1 MTGLIVLVLIVLV
14 ANYSLS
20 AKGKK
25 NTEQLTGL
33 IEKLREEQKFL
44 RREINY
50 LRENIQTLAERGVTA
65 TTPTEEPKPTPIP
78 TTTTVAPEPEVAP
91 AQVVEVVAS
100 PTIEEPIQEPE
111 AMVVP
116 ETIVNEIPQPQP
128 VEEKVPTSPEREQY
142 AIPEPQWQK
151 TESWSEKWTRDNPD
165 LEKFIGENLINKI
178 GIAILVLGIAFF
190 VKYAIDQDW
199 INEVGRVCIGL
210 VCGGILVGVGHY
222 LRSGYRSF
230 SSVLAGGGIA
240 VFYFTIA
247 FAFHQYHLL
256 PQTAAFVIMVVITAF
271 AVLLAVLYDKLELAV
286 IASVGGFITPFLI
299 STGSGNYIVLF
310 VYLTILSI
318 GLLLLAWYK
327 RWPAINIISLV
338 FTEIIFG
345 GWLINALSTHKP
357 VSYVYG
363 LVFATVFYVVYM
375 GMNMLYQIRTRQQFR
390 PIDFL
395 ILLFISFSYYSAGL
409 ALVRQID
416 HGLYQGLFTLCVGI
430 LNLGLAYIVYKKSIA
445 DRNLLFLLIGLTLTF
460 VTLTIPIQL
469 EGHAIT
475 MFWMAEFV
483 LLYWLSVYSGIKLF
497 RYSSILISGLAMLSL
512 LMDWNN
518 ASMMPGSNLTLI
530 YGDVRGLV
538 TNIIAIAAYGAYYML
553 LKRNE
558 GSAYVNLVT
567 TQQAARVAVITSI
580 GLLYI
585 TCMFGV
591 NLLLKTEI
599 SMAVPN
605 VYHRITTIL
614 FALVLLLWLRG
625 KRDEVLGKRVF
636 LPLVICLLHY
646 LFSAQT
652 INDLR
657 YGAFHNTYATVH
669 MYMHWLSSV
678 LLVVLYVVTVQ
689 MVRKNLL
696 HYTNNLSIITVGMC
710 VGALLVI
717 SQEGMNIYMV
727 IGNQSLPT
735 HVLRGQYGKGGLTVL
750 WGLSSF
756 VMMLLG
762 MKHRNKVLRIV
773 SLGLFS
779 IVLIKLFIYDISGIS
794 EGGKILAFILLGVLL
809 LTVSFMYQKLKR
821 IIFDDVN
828 EQDGKS

>member
-1 MTGLIVLVLIVLV
+1 MFGLIVLVLIVLV
-14 ANYSLS
+14 ANYALS

-25 NTEQLTGL
+25 NTEQLTGV
-33 IEKLREEQKFL
+33 IDKLREEQKFL

-50 LRENIQTLAERGVTA
+50 LRENIQTLAERGVAA
-65 TTPTEEPKPTPIP
+65 TTHAEEPKPIP
-78 TTTTVAPEPEVAP
+78 TKVVEPLPEVAP
-91 AQVVEVVAS
+91 VIIPVPEVEAPS
-100 PTIEEPIQEPE
+100 AIEVPVKEPE
-111 AMVVP
+111 VEEVP
-116 ETIVNEIPQPQP
+116 ETIINETPP
-128 VEEKVPTSPEREQY
+128 VHPWAYKEQTLP
-142 AIPEPQWQK
+142 AQEQHTAPAPPPLPA
-151 TESWSEKWTRDNPD
+151 ESWSEKWTRDNPD

-210 VCGGILVGVGHY
+210 ACGGILVGLGHY

-240 VFYFTIA
+240 VFYFTVA

-256 PQTAAFVIMVVITAF
+256 PQTAAFIIMVVITAF
-271 AVLLAVLYDKLELAV
+271 AVLLAVLYDRLELAV
-286 IASVGGFITPFLI
+286 IASVGGFVTPFLI

-327 RWPAINIISLV
+327 RWPAINIISLF

-345 GWLINALSTHKP
+345 GWLINALSTNKP

-363 LVFATVFYVVYM
+363 LVFGTVFYAVYM
-375 GMNMLYQIRTRQQFR
+375 GMNMLYQIRTRERFR
-390 PIDFL
+390 PFDFL
-395 ILLFISFSYYSAGL
+395 ILLFISFSYYGAGL
-409 ALVRQID
+409 AMVRQID
-416 HGLYQGLFTLCVGI
+416 HGLYQGLFTLCVGV
-430 LNLGLAYIVYKKSIA
+430 LNLGLAYTVYKKSIA

-469 EGHAIT
+469 QGHAIT
-475 MFWMAEFV
+475 MFWSAEFV
-483 LLYWLSVYSGIKLF
+483 LLYWLSVYSGIRVF
-497 RYSSILISGLAMLSL
+497 RYSSIVISGLAMLSL
-512 LMDWNN
+512 LMDWSN
-518 ASMMPGSNLTLI
+518 AAMMPGSNHTLI
-530 YGDVRGLV
+530 YLDVRGLV
-538 TNIIAIAAYGAYYML
+538 TNIIAIAAYGAYYLL
-553 LKRNE
+553 LKR
-558 GSAYVNLVT
+558 SADEEFVKTVSSKQAGRAALLVS
-567 TQQAARVAVITSI
+567 VV
-580 GLLYI
+580 LLYL

-591 NLLLKTEI
+591 NLVFKTQI
-599 SMAVPN
+599 GMAVPN
-605 VYHRITTIL
+605 VYHRITTLL
-614 FALVLLLWLRG
+614 FGLGVLLWFRRRSDWSFG
-625 KRDEVLGKRVF
+625 NWVLV
-636 LPLVICLLHY
+636 PLVVCFLHY

-657 YGAFHNTYATVH
+657 YGAFHNTYATLQ
-669 MYMHWLSSV
+669 MYMHWLSSA
-678 LLVVLYVVTVQ
+678 LLVVLYLLTVK
-689 MVRKNLL
+689 MVRNDLAAYKDRLNFIIVGLCVVAVLL
-696 HYTNNLSIITVGMC
+696 L
-710 VGALLVI
+710 
-717 SQEGMNIYMV
+717 SQEGMNLYMV
-727 IGNQSLPT
+727 VGNQKLPPD
-735 HVLRGQYGKGGLTVL
+735 VLRGQYGKGGLTVL

-756 VMMLLG
+756 VMMILG
-762 MKHRNKVLRIV
+762 MKHRNKVLRIT

-828 EQDGKS
+828 EQDDKP